1 MTDTPIFHITTAREW
16 DDARAAGEY
25 RMSTRGQT
33 LDDVGFI
40 HASFA
45 EQIERVAAFVHRDT
59 NEALVVLTIDPA
71 RLTAP
76 VVVEGGEGSDGDGE
90 RFPHIYGPLPIDA
103 VVEVRGATMHPAG
116 RLLIGE

>member
-1 MTDTPIFHITTAREW
+1 MTEQPIFHITTAREW
-16 DDARAAGEY
+16 EEARAAGEY

-45 EQIERVAAFVHRDT
+45 DQLARVAAFVYRDAT
-59 NEALVVLTIDPA
+59 EPLVVLTIDPA
-71 RLTAP
+71 RLGAP
-76 VVVEGGEGSDGDGE
+76 VLVEGVAGGDGTEE

-103 VVEVRGATMHPAG
+103 VVGRRTATMGPAG
-116 RLLIGE
+116 DLVIDE